1 MSYKNE
7 IFTARLDEVM
17 QKDDRALP
25 LLPGALNDLKALLSD
40 DGDYTF
46 ASIRSDAKYEAV
58 KIMNVD
64 GLLVVD
70 RGIEGTEPLRHPY
83 GSCITLV
90 QPALIAVVKDLIC
103 SYDCCSDKPC
113 ECRPAAVASVAMP
126 DVESGQ
132 YWHGSVGFTGDQ
144 PMTIAIDIG
153 DNDWITAKQ
162 DANLVYFEGL
172 APSMIPVAA
181 DTYENVMPLRVSV
194 SVAATNCNGHVA
206 LVQPTFYIYP
216 PKYKKAE

>member
-7 IFTARLDEVM
+7 IFTAQLAGTM

-64 GLLVVD
+64 GLLVVE
-70 RGIEGTEPLRHPY
+70 RGIEGTEAVRHPF

-90 QPALIAVVKDLIC
+90 QPALVAAIKDLIC
-103 SYDCCSDKPC
+103 TYDCCADSPC
-113 ECRPAAVASVAMP
+113 ECRPATVASVAMP

-144 PMTIAIDIG
+144 PMTIAVDVG
-153 DNDWITAKQ
+153 DNDWITARQ
-162 DANLVYFEGL
+162 DTNLVYFEGL
-172 APSMIPVAA
+172 APNMMPVAA

>member
-83 GSCITLV
+83 G
-90 QPALIAVVKDLIC
+90 PALHWC
-103 SYDCCSDKPC
+103 SPHSLQPS
-113 ECRPAAVASVAMP
+113 RISSV
-126 DVESGQ
+126 
-132 YWHGSVGFTGDQ
+132 
-144 PMTIAIDIG
+144 PMTAVPT
-153 DNDWITAKQ
+153 NH
-162 DANLVYFEGL
+162 AN
-172 APSMIPVAA
+172 AA
-181 DTYENVMPLRVSV
+181 R
-194 SVAATNCNGHVA
+194 
-206 LVQPTFYIYP
+206 P
-216 PKYKKAE
+216 P